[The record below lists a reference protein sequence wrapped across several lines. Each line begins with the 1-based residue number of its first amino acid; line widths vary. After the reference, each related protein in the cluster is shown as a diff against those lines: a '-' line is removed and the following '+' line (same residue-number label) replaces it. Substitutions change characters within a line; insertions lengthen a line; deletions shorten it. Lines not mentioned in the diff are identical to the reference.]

1 MNVFNGKTLW
11 DKNLYEGF
19 KKFTDSF
26 FNTISPIL
34 YLPPYS
40 SYSFAAIERFFK
52 MLENTGFFSIQ
63 QLVVDDTTQEIQY
76 SIPQN
81 VNSINQIQVIRIG
94 SSLKIY
100 PKNFK
105 TLQSNFTRQVQVS
118 PKNPYLMSNSSGVFS
133 KDLKTAI
140 SINFLNISL
149 EYTRVEKVDNYCF
162 YNSIFHNNEVIF
174 PNTLKTLSTES
185 FVNCNNI
192 MKMYIPSATTTI
204 ENRAFVNTTV
214 STFFTDNGNVNN
226 LKTLLTNS
234 GYPITPNVQVKIW

>member
-1 MNVFNGKTLW
+1 MNVFNEKTLW
-11 DKNLYEGF
+11 GKNIYEGF

-26 FNTISPIL
+26 FNTTSPIL

-40 SYSFAAIERFFK
+40 SYSFAAIERFFR
-52 MLENTGFFSIQ
+52 MFENISPFSFQ
-63 QLVVDDTTQEIQY
+63 QLVIDDATQEIQY

-81 VNSINQIQVIRIG
+81 VYSLNQIQVIRIG
-94 SSLKIY
+94 SGLKTY

-105 TLQSNFTRQVQVS
+105 TLQPNFIRQVQIS
-118 PKNPYLMSNSSGVFS
+118 PKNPYLINFNNEVFS

-140 SINFLNISL
+140 SINFLGVSL
-149 EYTRVEKVDNYCF
+149 EYTQIEKVDNYCF
-162 YNSIFHNNEVIF
+162 YNSILHNNEVIF

-192 MKMYIPSATTTI
+192 MQMYIPSATTTI

-214 STFFTDNGNVNN
+214 SIFYTDNGNVNN

-234 GYPITPNVQVKIW
+234 GYPTTPNVQVKI

>member
-11 DKNLYEGF
+11 GRNIYEGF

-26 FNTISPIL
+26 FNAVSPIL

-40 SYSFAAIERFFK
+40 SYSFAAIERFFR

-63 QLVVDDTTQEIQY
+63 QLVVDDATQEIQY

-81 VNSINQIQVIRIG
+81 VNNLNLVQVIRIG
-94 SSLKIY
+94 SGLKKY

-105 TLQSNFTRQVQVS
+105 TLQSNFTRQVQIS
-118 PKNPYLMSNSSGVFS
+118 PKNPYLTNFNSGVFS
-133 KDLKTAI
+133 KDLKTVI
-140 SINFLNISL
+140 SINFLNVSL
-149 EYTRVEKVDNYCF
+149 EFTQIEKIDNYCF

-174 PNTLKTLSTES
+174 PSTLKTLSTES

-192 MKMYIPSATTTI
+192 MQMYIPSATTII

-214 STFFTDNGNVNN
+214 SIFYTDNGNVNN
-226 LKTLLTNS
+226 LKTLLINS
-234 GYPITPNVQVKIW
+234 GYPTTPNVQVR